1 MSAVDFSHPFYIH
14 DRIADRIIRKP
25 DAPKV
30 SSREEDDIE
39 QNTVIAEL
47 ARFIEAKLI
56 QDYDLVTIPYGGK
69 YETNAVGENE
79 EEVFINATSV
89 IASKDWDT
97 CEKLLIIIQNTSNG
111 ILGIFSRSAC
121 FKQGLSQATLLNY
134 IKRAKDSGYGILILR
149 PNTNSFDNGSIKT
162 LIEGSES
169 PEIHTLGVYETMV
182 TKTESKYI
190 ALLGFGNGAMLCK
203 DLYLRQSVRSKE
215 YEEPNRIK
223 AIVTIEASKMV
234 EVDDGGDIKVLFR
247 DIAVNMEMN
256 EAPKGFQ
263 LEYLRKKLSV
273 QTVSLG
279 LPVGVKEKQNE
290 HDSYPV
296 AIDPVFMFLSHAQ
309 QIWDLREQEQ
319 QTPSISKAFSDTWA
333 KENKLDPTTAVIKI
347 NPKAVVEEKEAPL
360 PLPPPPEK
368 KGFFSSLFGGGSSST
383 KSQDVVKKSGDDKL
397 CVEDFDLLAVVGK
410 GAFGKVMLV
419 RKKNSNGEIYAM
431 KVLKKIVVAAKGQ
444 VEHTKSEK
452 EILCEINHP
461 YIVRL
466 RFSFQSS
473 DKLYLVTDYY
483 NGGALYTHLRKS
495 KCFTE
500 ERAKFYA
507 AELLS
512 ALGHLHSQQIIYRDL
527 KLENVLMDHKGHIA
541 LTDFGLS
548 KQDID
553 KSGGAT
559 TFCGTA
565 EYIAP
570 ELLKGIKYGVAAD
583 WWSFG
588 ILLFE
593 MMNGRT
599 PFYDKNRKLMF
610 YRIIN
615 TGPNFPSSFSDEAQ
629 DVIRGLL
636 TVDET
641 QRLGAGPT
649 DATEIMNSAF
659 FRTIDFGALYRREIE
674 PPFKP
679 EVIDEMDTKYVPSA
693 MLQTEAKDSF
703 VEAPKKGENLNFGGF
718 TYMGGGATDS
728 LDA

>member
-1 MSAVDFSHPFYIH
+1 MSGCDFSHPSYILNTSN
-14 DRIADRIIRKP
+14 DRIIRKP
-25 DAPKV
+25 DAPKA
-30 SSREEDDIE
+30 SSREEDDLE
-39 QNTVIAEL
+39 QNTVMAEL
-47 ARFIEAKLI
+47 ARFIEAKLLN
-56 QDYDLVTIPYGGK
+56 DFDLITIPYGGK
-69 YETNAVGENE
+69 YETNTVGENTTE
-79 EEVFINATSV
+79 EEVFTNATSV

-121 FKQGLSQATLLNY
+121 FTKGLSQATMLNY
-134 IKRAKDSGYGILILR
+134 VKRAKESGYGILILR

-162 LIEGSES
+162 PIEGSES
-169 PEIHTLGVYETMV
+169 PEIHTLGVYESMV
-182 TKTESKYI
+182 TKAESKHI

-203 DLYLRQSVRSKE
+203 DLFLRQSVRSKE

-223 AIVTIEASKMV
+223 AIVTIEASKIV

-256 EAPKGFQ
+256 VAPKGSV
-263 LEYLRKKLSV
+263 LEYIRKKLSV

-279 LPVGVKEKQNE
+279 LPAGVTEKENE
-290 HDSYPV
+290 HVSYPV

-309 QIWDLREQEQ
+309 QIWDLRMKEQ
-319 QTPSISKAFSDTWA
+319 QTPSISKAFSETWA
-333 KENKLDPTTAVIKI
+333 KENKLDPASSIIKI
-347 NPKAVVEEKEAPL
+347 NPNAVVEEEPL
-360 PLPPPPEK
+360 PTPPPPEK
-368 KGFFSSLFGGGSSST
+368 KGFFSSLFGGSSSN
-383 KSQDVVKKSGDDKL
+383 KSVEAAKKSNDDKL

-431 KVLKKIVVAAKGQ
+431 KVLKKVVVAAKGQ

-452 EILCEINHP
+452 EILCEIHHP

-495 KCFTE
+495 KSFTE
-500 ERAKFYA
+500 ERSKFYA

-615 TGPNFPSSFSDEAQ
+615 TGPNFPSTFSDESQ

-636 TVDET
+636 TVDESS
-641 QRLGAGPT
+641 RLGSGPA
-649 DATEIMNSAF
+649 DASEIMKSPF
-659 FRTIDFGALYRREIE
+659 FKSIDFDALYRREIE

-718 TYMGGGATDS
+718 TYMGSGATDG